1 MNLIT
6 SAAALLED
14 VFMYVIRLSNGTYL
28 QRNWRYTN
36 DLENAK
42 IYVKQYNANAE
53 VRFLNSSSAYR
64 HGLTAEVL
72 KVRLVADQ

>member
-1 MNLIT
+1 
-6 SAAALLED
+6 
-14 VFMYVIRLSNGTYL
+14 MYVIRLSNGTYL

-42 IYVKQYNANAE
+42 TYVKQDNANAE
-53 VRFLNSSSAYR
+53 ARFFNSSIAYC

-72 KVRLVADQ
+72 KVRLVVDQ